1 MLAFSAALSCSLL
14 LPHGLRPALI
24 TPGIARSTSPVAL
37 VDGQTFEP
45 VFNPAQAGALLG
57 VIALPFGYWWFITV
71 PEARIGLAKDKRL
84 DGGEARAYLEDLA
97 ASAEPRAAERWF
109 FSKWLRRARPSKR
122 RSSQQLE
129 SRTMEQATPQS
140 VGAGA
145 QTVPVSIQAEAQ
157 VPPAPPPAP
166 PPAAAPK
173 PAPAL
178 RDLFRPAS
186 LKGNATPRFW
196 SGDNPIVVTMGTL
209 LGIGIVAAG
218 ARENA
223 ALTLDAVVLAAGLAF
238 GLSRLTLD

>member
-1 MLAFSAALSCSLL
+1 MLSFAAMCFSTCSLV
-14 LPHGLRPALI
+14 LPHGLRPALG
-24 TPGIARSTSPVAL
+24 TPGTVRSASPVSL

-45 VFNPAQAGALLG
+45 VFNPAQAGALFG

-84 DGGEARAYLEDLA
+84 DSGEARAYLEELA
-97 ASAEPRAAERWF
+97 ASKEPRAAERWF
-109 FSKWLRRARPSKR
+109 FSKWLRQARPSKR
-122 RSSQQLE
+122 RSSQQPE
-129 SRTMEQATPQS
+129 SQAMKQETEPEQA
-140 VGAGA
+140 
-145 QTVPVSIQAEAQ
+145 VPLSLRAETL
-157 VPPAPPPAP
+157 PPAPPPAP
-166 PPAAAPK
+166 PPAAALT
-173 PAPAL
+173 PAPSL

-209 LGIGIVAAG
+209 LGVGIVAAG

-223 ALTLDAVVLAAGLAF
+223 ALTLDVVVLAAGLTF